1 VSDEASVPEIL
12 YHYTNS
18 AGLLGIIKSKTL
30 WATHVRFLNDESEVR
45 YSRKLLGTVVERFE
59 REYEG
64 NTHAEAVFS
73 LVGLLVDSP
82 TSPDTFAASMC
93 ANGDLLSQWRGYGG
107 QGGGYAVGFHR
118 ERLNR
123 VAHPQSFEF
132 AQVMYSVSE
141 QEGQLE
147 KALRDAIQIVAD
159 YEEQDALGPGAMELM
174 LGIGFTAAMLQIKN
188 PHFQEEAEW
197 RLVRTYWL
205 EESVKGTHMRTRG
218 AVLIP
223 CLEIALTE
231 SNTGDLPIV
240 EVVVGPSRFDEAEAG
255 VGYLLKQHNLEHVEI
270 RRSDIPFRG

>member
-1 VSDEASVPEIL
+1 VSDKSSVPEIL

-18 AGLLGIIKSKTL
+18 AGLLGIITSKTL
-30 WATHVRFLNDESEVR
+30 WATHVRFLNDGSEIR
-45 YSRKLLGTVVERFE
+45 YPRELLGTVVECLE

-64 NTHAEAVFS
+64 NTHAEVVFR

-93 ANGDLLSQWRGYGG
+93 ASGDLLSQWRGYGG

-123 VAHPQSFEF
+123 VTHPQSFEF

-141 QEGQLE
+141 QEAQLE
-147 KALRDAIQIVAD
+147 KALRDAIQIVGE
-159 YEEQDALGPGAMELM
+159 YEEPDALGPGAMELM

-205 EESVKGTHMRTRG
+205 DESVKETHMRARG

-223 CLEIALTE
+223 YLEIALTD

-255 VGYLLKQHNLEHVEI
+255 VRHLLKQHNLEHVET